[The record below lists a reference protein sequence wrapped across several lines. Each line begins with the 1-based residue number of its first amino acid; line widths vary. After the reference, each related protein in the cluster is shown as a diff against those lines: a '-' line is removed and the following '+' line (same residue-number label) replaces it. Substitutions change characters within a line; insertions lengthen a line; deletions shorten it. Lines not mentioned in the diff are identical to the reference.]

1 MIKQV
6 LLWANLKK
14 WMFLFIDPAISN
26 APSKHEIRMM
36 GDKPGTAQK
45 QTSEKE
51 IVEI

>member
-14 WMFLFIDPAISN
+14 WMFLFIDSFYN
-26 APSKHEIRMM
+26 CAPGKHEIRMM

-45 QTSEKE
+45 QASEKE